1 MNIKRT
7 RNWLLSAAIALGAAG
22 FGTTATFAQ
31 ERDHEKEVRM
41 ADVPRDARE
50 AIDKERGNREIRK
63 IEHVY
68 RNGNEWYRA
77 TVDDRGNKSTEIRVT
92 PTGKTLSEQQIRDFE
107 TRRGNDNDRR
117 TTRDNDRRDD
127 RSDEKQIRLGGLPR
141 EAREVVDKERG
152 RNEVKA
158 VYEVRRGDRTFYRVI
173 IDDRNGD
180 RMLRVSENGKLLEES
195 DIREV
200 RTAGANVGGG
210 VRRGVDDDGDHVSF
224 ERLPGEVKT
233 VIAREAGSDK
243 VGDVYRYERRGRT
256 IYEADLNSGTR
267 TRVIKVDE
275 NGRILS
281 EKDDTP
287 EGRRSV
293 QFSELPGAV
302 KSGLASEVNERD
314 ITRVVQVTR
323 DGKTF
328 YRARVEKGGEPRW
341 VTVDE
346 RGRVSDEFNPRR

>member
-7 RNWLLSAAIALGAAG
+7 RNWLLSAAIAMGAAG
-22 FGTTATFAQ
+22 FGTSAAYAAP
-31 ERDHEKEVRM
+31 RDREEEVRM
-41 ADVPRDARE
+41 ADIPRSVRE
-50 AIDKERGNREIRK
+50 TIDKERGNREIK
-63 IEHVY
+63 HIEHVF
-68 RNGNEWYRA
+68 RDGNEWYRA
-77 TVDDRGNKSTEIRVT
+77 TITQRGNKDQVIRVAEG
-92 PTGKTLSEQQIRDFE
+92 GKLLSEESVRDGAANE
-107 TRRGNDNDRR
+107 RNTRAIDR
-117 TTRDNDRRDD
+117 DRDD
-127 RSDEKQIRLGGLPR
+127 RSNEKQVRLASVPR
-141 EAREVVDKERG
+141 DVRDVIDKERG

-158 VYEVRRGDRTFYRVI
+158 VYEVNRDGRTFYRAI
-173 IDDRNGD
+173 IDDKNGD

-200 RTAGANVGGG
+200 RTAVGNLAGDRGDRG

-224 ERLPGEVKT
+224 DRLPGEVKT

-267 TRVIKVDE
+267 TRVLKVDE
-275 NGRILS
+275 NGRVLS

-287 EGRRSV
+287 EGRRAV
-293 QFSELPGAV
+293 QFGDLPGAV

-314 ITRVVQVTR
+314 INRVVQVTR

-341 VTVDE
+341 ITVDE
-346 RGRVSDEFNPRR
+346 RGRVSDEFNSRR